1 MQDVAREAGVSAQ
14 TVSRVA
20 NESGQVKPETRRVVV
35 AAMQKLGYRPNFAAR
50 ALKRGRFKAI
60 GVVMFDILATGN
72 ILTLEGITR
81 AAKEQGYAVTLTM
94 MDEDSGAENLAAAV
108 DRMKTLPVDGIIVD
122 LEKMLPDVRTYV
134 PPSDLPL
141 TVITSAQTDYMSTI
155 DEDQYGC
162 SRLVVDYFL
171 ERGHKNVYFVSGPK
185 NSVASEIRKQ
195 GWIDA
200 LADHGITAPQPLLGD
215 WTADS
220 GYAAGLRLAKI
231 ADCTAI
237 YAGNDAMANGI
248 MKALTDSGLRV
259 PEDKSI
265 IGVDNSLQNMVAR
278 LSLTS
283 VSMDFSAVGH
293 KAFEMT
299 VDAIEVPG
307 QREPTHTL
315 IPGSIV
321 ERSSVATLAE

>member
-1 MQDVAREAGVSAQ
+1 MQDVARAAGVSAQ

-20 NESGQVKPETRRVVV
+20 NGSGQVKPETRSVVE
-35 AAMQKLGYRPNFAAR
+35 AAMDKLGYRPNFAAR

-94 MDEDSGAENLAAAV
+94 MEDGGESLAAAV

-122 LEKMLPDVRTYV
+122 LEKMVPDVRTYM

-141 TVITSAQTDYMSTI
+141 TVITSAKADYMNTI

-162 SRLVVDYFL
+162 SRMVVEYFL
-171 ERGHKNVYFVSGPK
+171 ERGHTNVYFVSGPT
-185 NSVASEIRKQ
+185 NSVASEIRKA
-195 GWIDA
+195 GWRDT
-200 LADHGITAPQPLLGD
+200 LAAHGIVAPPPILGD
-215 WTADS
+215 WNADS
-220 GYAAGLRLAKI
+220 GYAAGLELAKKD
-231 ADCTAI
+231 DCTAI

-248 MKALTDSGLRV
+248 MKALEDSGVRV
-259 PEDKSI
+259 PDDKSI
-265 IGVDNSLQNMVAR
+265 IGVDNSLQSMVAK
-278 LSLTS
+278 LALTS

-299 VDAIEVPG
+299 VDAIEG
-307 QREPTHTL
+307 AKNTTPTHTL
-315 IPGSIV
+315 IPGAIV
-321 ERSSVATLAE
+321 ERSSVADLR